1 MLFLMLFLHI
11 VDDYYMQ
18 GILANMKQK
27 SWWKEHAPD
36 ELYKNDYI
44 LALLCHAFSWTFMI
58 MLPIWVSLNFTVT
71 PMFAIAFV
79 TNLVIHAF
87 VDDLKANKKK
97 INLIVDQSIHISQ
110 IIITCLL
117 FS

>member
-18 GILANMKQK
+18 GILASMKQK

-36 ELYKNDYI
+36 DLYKNDYI
-44 LALLCHAFSWTFMI
+44 LALLCYAFSWTFMI

-97 INLIVDQSIHISQ
+97 INLIVDQGIHISQ